1 MKSKKAGN
9 GNQKWERIKE
19 GLKECPRFSWQRTGH
34 LRIDLNSVGP
44 DSKELSIEERR
55 HILWNVLKDN
65 YHDDKVEVTSPNGDK
80 TYLKRYGQEPFNGI
94 VYFLYSYGEATIS
107 VFFWVGPRLSLSHIH
122 STDAGVDYEEM
133 RELVNDSLNKM
144 LAKYSLSVSFSEE
157 LSEEDMDAFLDF
169 MHGPVLPNIFID

>member
-107 VFFWVGPRLSLSHIH
+107 VFFWVGPRLSLSHVH

-133 RELVNDSLNKM
+133 RELLDDRLNKL

>member
-80 TYLKRYGQEPFNGI
+80 TYLKEYGQEPFIG
-94 VYFLYSYGEATIS
+94 VTYFIYTDGEDKII
-107 VFFWVGPRLSLSHIH
+107 VFFWVGPRISLLHVH
-122 STDAGVDYEEM
+122 STDAVVNYEEM

>member
-1 MKSKKAGN
+1 MQLPK
-9 GNQKWERIKE
+9 RIKE
-19 GLKECPRFSWQRTGH
+19 EIIASVRFSWQETGH

-94 VYFLYSYGEATIS
+94 VYFLYSYGEAIIS
-107 VFFWVGPRLSLSHIH
+107 VFFWVGPRISLLHVH
-122 STDAGVDYEEM
+122 STDTGVDYEEM
-133 RELVNDSLNKM
+133 RELLDDRLNKL

-157 LSEEDMDAFLDF
+157 LSEEDMDGFLDL
-169 MHGPVLPNIFID
+169 MHGPVEQNVFLD

>member
-1 MKSKKAGN
+1 MQLPK
-9 GNQKWERIKE
+9 RIKE
-19 GLKECPRFSWQRTGH
+19 EIIASVRFSWQETGH

-94 VYFLYSYGEATIS
+94 VYFLYSYGEAIIS
-107 VFFWVGPRLSLSHIH
+107 VFFWVGPRISLLHVH
-122 STDAGVDYEEM
+122 STDAVVNYEEM
-133 RELVNDSLNKM
+133 RELLDYRLNKL
-144 LAKYSLSVSFSEE
+144 LAKHSLSVSFSEE
-157 LSEEDMDAFLDF
+157 LSEEDMDGFLDL
-169 MHGPVLPNIFID
+169 MHGPVEQNVFLD

>member
-80 TYLKRYGQEPFNGI
+80 TYLKRYGDEPFNGI

-107 VFFWVGPRLSLSHIH
+107 VFFWVGPRLSLSHVH

-133 RELVNDSLNKM
+133 RELLDDRLNK
-144 LAKYSLSVSFSEE
+144 LLDKYSLSVSLSGE
-157 LSEEDMDAFLDF
+157 LSNEDMEGFKNLVFEHDFQHAF
-169 MHGPVLPNIFID
+169 H

>member
-1 MKSKKAGN
+1 MQLPK
-9 GNQKWERIKE
+9 RIKE
-19 GLKECPRFSWQRTGH
+19 EIIASVRFSWQETGH

-80 TYLKRYGQEPFNGI
+80 TYLKEYGQEPFIG
-94 VYFLYSYGEATIS
+94 VTYFIYTDGEDKII
-107 VFFWVGPRLSLSHIH
+107 VFFWVGPRISLLHVH
-122 STDAGVDYEEM
+122 STDTGVDYEEM

-157 LSEEDMDAFLDF
+157 LSEEDMDGFLDL
-169 MHGPVLPNIFID
+169 MHGPVEQNVFLD

>member
-1 MKSKKAGN
+1 MQLPK
-9 GNQKWERIKE
+9 RIKE
-19 GLKECPRFSWQRTGH
+19 EIIASVRFSWQETGH

-65 YHDDKVEVTSPNGDK
+65 YHADKVEVTSPNGDK

-94 VYFLYSYGEATIS
+94 VYFLYSYGEAIIS
-107 VFFWVGPRLSLSHIH
+107 VFFWVGPRISLLHVH

-157 LSEEDMDAFLDF
+157 LSEEDMDGFLDL
-169 MHGPVLPNIFID
+169 MHGPVEQNVFLD

>member
-1 MKSKKAGN
+1 MQLPK
-9 GNQKWERIKE
+9 RIKE
-19 GLKECPRFSWQRTGH
+19 EIIASVRFSWQETGH

-94 VYFLYSYGEATIS
+94 VYFLYSYGEAIIS
-107 VFFWVGPRLSLSHIH
+107 VFFWVGPRISLSHIH

-169 MHGPVLPNIFID
+169 MHGPVEQNVFLD